1 MTSARAPVQP
11 IYELTGC
18 WLTVTSLA
26 HPKCQMWRHTGRT
39 HPFLFRAARADFL
52 IIPGFDVAA
61 GAGLTSR
68 DRLSQRVGPIY
79 RRCCQWIPEINKRIV
94 ELKAESLLCRSGKEV
109 IGRKLED
116 LKRDVLMHEEADIL
130 DSSLKKCVKCRV
142 AKVSRYGHTSRHQI
156 TIDRLAMDLAR
167 GDKFLRF

>member
-1 MTSARAPVQP
+1 MGQ
-11 IYELTGC
+11 
-18 WLTVTSLA
+18 
-26 HPKCQMWRHTGRT
+26 
-39 HPFLFRAARADFL
+39 
-52 IIPGFDVAA
+52 
-61 GAGLTSR
+61 
-68 DRLSQRVGPIY
+68 
-79 RRCCQWIPEINKRIV
+79 
-94 ELKAESLLCRSGKEV
+94 SGKEV

-142 AKVSRYGHTSRHQI
+142 AKMSRHGHTSRHQI

>member
-1 MTSARAPVQP
+1 MD
-11 IYELTGC
+11 
-18 WLTVTSLA
+18 
-26 HPKCQMWRHTGRT
+26 
-39 HPFLFRAARADFL
+39 AARRFT
-52 IIPGFDVAA
+52 
-61 GAGLTSR
+61 TS
-68 DRLSQRVGPIY
+68 
-79 RRCCQWIPEINKRIV
+79 EINKRIV